1 VRLIAVA
8 AIVLALAV
16 AAGCGG
22 AGDSSDDSGDS
33 VAARAETGT
42 LRVGEF
48 TWSAARLT
56 NAILEEIV
64 AQHPELGIERVER
77 VEVSPDE
84 GWFQLETGRLDVLT
98 EVYLP
103 NQQGFATKA
112 KDETELL
119 HRVYEGAV
127 NAWFVPRYAIEP
139 GGAAAGL
146 KRIDQLDRYAD
157 AFGRTLYDGEPG
169 WVTTEQ
175 NADRIEGF
183 GLDLEHETGSEAELV
198 AELKRHYRRRRPI
211 LLYLWRPHW
220 VHSAFDLVELEEPN
234 PYSADCFGEG
244 GKIACA
250 MPTNDVWVA
259 ARNDL
264 MERAPRLW
272 KMLGSFEIP
281 IADLEGMLF
290 SVDGKGVP
298 PGEAA
303 RGWVARNSA
312 TIDDWLE
319 G

>member
-1 VRLIAVA
+1 MRLTTLALA
-8 AIVLALAV
+8 VLALAT

-22 AGDSSDDSGDS
+22 SANTSTSS

-42 LRVGEF
+42 LRIGEF
-48 TWSAARLT
+48 AWSAAHLT

-64 AQHPELGIERVER
+64 ARHPELGIERVER
-77 VEVSPDE
+77 VEVTPDE
-84 GWFQLETGRLDVLT
+84 GWFQLETGGLDVLT

-103 NQQGFATKA
+103 NQQGFASKA
-112 KDETELL
+112 KDDTELL
-119 HRVYEGAV
+119 HRTYDGAV
-127 NAWFVPRYAIEP
+127 NAWFVPRYAVEP

-146 KRIDQLDRYAD
+146 RRIDQLGRYAN

-175 NADRIEGF
+175 NDDRIEGF
-183 GLDLEHETGSEAELV
+183 GLDLEHETGSEVELV
-198 AELKRHYRRRRPI
+198 AALRRHYRQRRPI

-234 PYSADCFGEG
+234 PYSVDCFGE

-250 MPTNDVWVA
+250 MPTNDVWLA

-272 KMLGSFEIP
+272 KLLGSFEIP
-281 IADLEGMLF
+281 IADLEAMLF
-290 SVDGKGVP
+290 SVDGKGRPAREV
-298 PGEAA
+298 A
-303 RGWVARNSA
+303 RGWVMQNSA
-312 TIDDWLE
+312 TIDGWLE